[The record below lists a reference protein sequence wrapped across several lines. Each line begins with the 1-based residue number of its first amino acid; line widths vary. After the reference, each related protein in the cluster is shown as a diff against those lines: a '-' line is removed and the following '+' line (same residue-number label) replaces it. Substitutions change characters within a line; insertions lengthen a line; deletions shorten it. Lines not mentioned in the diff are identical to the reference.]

1 MSGSG
6 AHRFNCFGDRARGSA
21 RERRVAR
28 MKAQFEML
36 AAYNAWVNERLYAAA
51 AKIGDADYRADRGA
65 FFGRSAQRAPARLSR
80 RAPPPFWPRA
90 GAAAGAP
97 AASPP

>member
-1 MSGSG
+1 
-6 AHRFNCFGDRARGSA
+6 
-21 RERRVAR
+21 

-80 RAPPPFWPRA
+80 PRA
-90 GAAAGAP
+90 AAVL
-97 AASPP
+97 ASGRRSGRRTSGFTSLRTKLL